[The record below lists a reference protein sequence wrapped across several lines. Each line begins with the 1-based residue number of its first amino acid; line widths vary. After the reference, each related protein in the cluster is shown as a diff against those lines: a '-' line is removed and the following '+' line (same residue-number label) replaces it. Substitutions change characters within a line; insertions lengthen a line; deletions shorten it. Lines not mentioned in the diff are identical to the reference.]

1 MAVISLKN
9 KLKSGSLLVGNTAYD
24 PTEFD
29 SIATVTVGSGGSSTI
44 SFTSIPGT
52 YKHLQVRG
60 IGRTNR
66 ADVLDYYKIQFNTDT
81 GSNYAWHQ
89 LYGSGATAAS
99 QVGTTA
105 TEIRAFR
112 VAGANDAANIFG
124 GQVFDVLDYANT
136 NKYKTVRC
144 LGGQDNNGS
153 GEISLSSGL
162 WQNTNAITSIEIKP
176 GGGTNWAQ
184 YTTFA
189 LYGIGG

>member
-1 MAVISLKN
+1 MAPILGIIA
-9 KLKSGSLLVGNTAYD
+9 SGQIASNLTS
-24 PTEFD
+24 FD

-89 LYGSGATAAS
+89 LYGSGETVGAQA
-99 QVGTTA
+99 GTTA

-136 NKYKTVRC
+136 NKYKTVR
-144 LGGQDNNGS
+144 GIS
-153 GEISLSSGL
+153 GAHWNTSGASEFSSGL
-162 WQNTNAITSIEIKP
+162 WRNTAAITSVTVF
-176 GGGTNWAQ
+176 GQNGNFGTNS
-184 YTTFA
+184 TFA
-189 LYGIGG
+189 LYGIKA

>member
-9 KLKSGSLLVGNTAYD
+9 KLKSGSLLVGNEYYN
-24 PTEFD
+24 PTEFE

-66 ADVLDYYKIQFNTDT
+66 ADALDYYKIQFNTDT
-81 GSNYAWHQ
+81 GSNYAWRQ
-89 LYGSGATAAS
+89 LYGSGATAAA
-99 QVGTTA
+99 QAGTTA

-112 VAGANDAANIFG
+112 VAGANDPANIFG

-153 GEISLSSGL
+153 GEISFSSGL

-176 GGGTNWAQ
+176 GGGTNWEQ